1 MLALVPSIEPA
12 MSVLRLIFFLSAL
25 VPLFMGGCSA
35 EARVNRKI
43 RKSAMRP
50 PAKVW
55 LVSNGWHT
63 SVAMRTAD
71 ATKELQAFAPGSK
84 YLVIGWGGAD
94 FYMWRNMHQP
104 LRRLRAMILPTTS
117 ALHVIPVKTS
127 IVESCPN
134 SEVIEF
140 EVNEQGLERLRKKL
154 HLAFKRDPKGRPAIA
169 GPGKLAASKFFEGTE
184 TYFFPKTCNLWA
196 AQSLAAAGVPIRVS
210 AAIVADNLCWQGR
223 KHGRILAVRTTV
235 QDPL

>member
-1 MLALVPSIEPA
+1 M
-12 MSVLRLIFFLSAL
+12 SAL
-25 VPLFMGGCSA
+25 KRAIFCLLAVTFTLVSGCSM
-35 EARVNRKI
+35 EARADRANRRAAK
-43 RKSAMRP
+43 RP

-63 SVAMRTAD
+63 SVALRRQD
-71 ATKELQAFAPGSK
+71 ATKELQAFAPTAK

-94 FYMWRNMHQP
+94 FYMWRQMNNP
-104 LRRLRAMILPTTS
+104 LRRISAVFLPTTS

-127 IVESCPN
+127 IVKECPN

-140 EVNEQGLERLRKKL
+140 EVTEQGLERMRKRL
-154 HLAFKRDPKGRPAIA
+154 HLAFKRDPDGKPSIA
-169 GPGKLAASKFFEGTE
+169 GPGKMPLSKFFNGTE
-184 TYFFPKTCNLWA
+184 TYYLPKTCNVWA
-196 AQSLAAAGVPIRVS
+196 ASLLHSAGVPIMVS

-223 KHGRILAVRTTV
+223 KHGVVLAVRTKV